1 MSKLIRKCTK
11 IFATTVSQHCVN
23 IGTKTTR
30 RYVSNA
36 HQCQNKTLTEHIPLS
51 NDILFRQLFDPSSS
65 TYTYLLADT
74 TQKKAILIDPVL
86 EWADRDATLIKDL
99 GLELKYAINTHM
111 HADHITGTGK
121 LKSILPG
128 CKSIISRRSG
138 AQADI
143 LLEPHDSINFGRHQL
158 EALSTPGHTEGCVTY
173 VCHEQGIAFTGDTLL
188 IRGCGR
194 TDFQGGSPETLYE
207 SVHKLIFNLPSNFRL
222 YPAHD
227 YTGRTVTTVAEERIL
242 NPRLT
247 KTKEEFIKIMN
258 NLNLSY
264 PKMIDKAVPANKVCG
279 IYEYPT
285 EKEE

>member
-1 MSKLIRKCTK
+1 MSKLIGKCINILTINIKRHCVTKITRKCL
-11 IFATTVSQHCVN
+11 
-23 IGTKTTR
+23 
-30 RYVSNA
+30 SNVQY
-36 HQCQNKTLTEHIPLS
+36 HKDDTLTEPIPHS
-51 NDILFRQLFDPSSS
+51 KDFFFRQLFDITSS
-65 TYTYLLADT
+65 TYTYLLADIL
-74 TQKKAILIDPVL
+74 KREAVLIDPVVDL
-86 EWADRDATLIKDL
+86 AERDAKLIREL
-99 GLELKYAINTHM
+99 GLKLKYAINTHM

-158 EALSTPGHTEGCVTY
+158 EALPTPGHTEGCVTY
-173 VCHEQGIAFTGDTLL
+173 VCREQGIAFTGDTLL

-194 TDFQGGSPETLYE
+194 TDFQGGSSEILYE
-207 SVHKLIFNLPSNFRL
+207 SVHTVIFNLPSNFRV

-242 NPRLT
+242 NPRLS
-247 KTKEEFIKIMN
+247 KSKDEFIKIMN
-258 NLNLSY
+258 NLNLPY

-279 IYEYPT
+279 IYEYQT